1 MRFIYMSLWDQ
12 VILERRITCK
22 EESNKFMLGKNENF

>member
-1 MRFIYMSLWDQ
+1 MRFIYMSLWDK
-12 VILERRITCK
+12 VILERRNTCK